1 MPKGDRTNCYMLIRS
16 KTLIVR
22 SFFMSLWV
30 WKMCPGFKD
39 RSGTLKT
46 IGLEENGRNHGV
58 IFRVAVRLQRGV

>member
-1 MPKGDRTNCYMLIRS
+1 
-16 KTLIVR
+16 
-22 SFFMSLWV
+22 MSLWV